1 MEKSLEEK
9 IDFESDLDRQ
19 IANNP
24 KDIPGWG
31 IDADP
36 QNNPTYP
43 YKHWNGADHERL
55 NYERPPQQPVTVEV
69 LHSIER
75 PGLSCVFGTTVPPSG
90 LSGAIR
96 RFAFKYSESTYM
108 HWFPLVVADR
118 VNVIEGIIDDIK
130 GGHFP
135 NIIKEK
141 GLEADW
147 KYNKKGLLKSIA
159 VGAAITL
166 GIIMLMKNGKD
177 DDEPVKKSAK
187 SKKQPKF
194 PAPSLHNG

>member
-1 MEKSLEEK
+1 MEKAIEEK
-9 IDFESDLDRQ
+9 IGFESELDRQ

-43 YKHWNGADHERL
+43 MKKWNGSDYDRL
-55 NYERPPQQPVTVEV
+55 NYERPPMQPATVEV

-75 PGLSCVFGTTVPPSG
+75 PGLTSVYGATLPPSG

-96 RFAFKYSESTYM
+96 RFAFRYSESTYM
-108 HWFPLVVADR
+108 HWFPLVIADR
-118 VNVIEGIIDDIK
+118 VNVVEGIIDDIK
-130 GGHFP
+130 KGSFP

-141 GLEADW
+141 GWEAEW
-147 KYNKKGLLKSIA
+147 KYNKKGMIKNIAIGAAVTFGFFLLLK
-159 VGAAITL
+159 
-166 GIIMLMKNGKD
+166 NR
-177 DDEPVKKSAK
+177 KKHSENDLDL
-187 SKKQPKF
+187 
-194 PAPSLHNG
+194 LHNG

>member
-1 MEKSLEEK
+1 MRLKIFFMEKTLDEK
-9 IDFESDLDRQ
+9 IGFESELDRQ

-43 YKHWNGADHERL
+43 IKHWNGSDYERL
-55 NYERPPQQPVTVEV
+55 NYERPPMQPPTVEV

-75 PGLSCVFGTTVPPSG
+75 PGLSCVHGTTVPPAG

-108 HWFPLVVADR
+108 HWFPLVIADR
-118 VNVIEGIIDDIK
+118 VNVVEGIIDDIRQ
-130 GGHFP
+130 GHFP
-135 NIIKEK
+135 NIIAEK
-141 GLEADW
+141 GWTAEW
-147 KYNKKGLLKSIA
+147 KYNKKGLIKNVAI
-159 VGAAITL
+159 GAAITVGVL
-166 GIIMLMKNGKD
+166 LLIRNR
-177 DDEPVKKSAK
+177 KKIA
-187 SKKQPKF
+187 
-194 PAPSLHNG
+194 GETE